1 MTRYRISELAGPTGF
16 SPSTLRYYEQVGLL
30 SAARG
35 RNGYRI
41 YGDADVA
48 RLRFIARAKRL
59 GLSLTRIRDLV
70 SAWDDGQCEPVKDR
84 LDEMLSA
91 RSRVTAERIGELI
104 TFDAE
109 LSDARRALAARTPQ
123 GRVMT
128 TAAAQ
133 VSQPVRRASLG
144 WLTRLG
150 RRGWRARRLPAPWGP
165 PTWRNGS
172 ANGRTCSARQR
183 TGGRSAEA

>member
-150 RRGWRARRLPAPWGP
+150 RRG
-165 PTWRNGS
+165 
-172 ANGRTCSARQR
+172 
-183 TGGRSAEA
+183 